1 MTSSI
6 LRLALVGGAALTV
19 AGCASDG
26 YHGYGYAGASY
37 GYSGPGYGWYE
48 DYYYPGTGFYV
59 YERSGKR
66 HRWSDSQRL
75 HWQSRHGDHDK
86 DHMATVITHAAII
99 TTVTTT
105 AMVMAAITT
114 AEAITAEAI
123 ATAAATTTT
132 ATTTIRTTGTDASG
146 RSPAPRGSIG
156 SPIPPRVK

>member
-6 LRLALVGGAALTV
+6 LRLALVGGAALIV

-37 GYSGPGYGWYE
+37 GYSGSGYGWYE

-66 HRWSDSQRL
+66 HRWSDSQRR

-86 DHMATVITHAAII
+86 DHRRHYGDGDHSRSNHHDGHHDRHGHGGDHHGGGNHRGGDRHGGGNHHDGDNNNTHH
-99 TTVTTT
+99 
-105 AMVMAAITT
+105 
-114 AEAITAEAI
+114 
-123 ATAAATTTT
+123 
-132 ATTTIRTTGTDASG
+132 RH
-146 RSPAPRGSIG
+146 
-156 SPIPPRVK
+156 

>member
-66 HRWSDSQRL
+66 HRWSDSQRR
-75 HWQSRHGDHDK
+75 HWQSRHGDHDR
-86 DHMATVITHAAII
+86 DHRRHYGDGDHSRNNQHNGNHDLHGRGGDRHGGGNHRGGDRHGGGNHHDGDNNNTHH
-99 TTVTTT
+99 
-105 AMVMAAITT
+105 
-114 AEAITAEAI
+114 
-123 ATAAATTTT
+123 
-132 ATTTIRTTGTDASG
+132 RH
-146 RSPAPRGSIG
+146 
-156 SPIPPRVK
+156 